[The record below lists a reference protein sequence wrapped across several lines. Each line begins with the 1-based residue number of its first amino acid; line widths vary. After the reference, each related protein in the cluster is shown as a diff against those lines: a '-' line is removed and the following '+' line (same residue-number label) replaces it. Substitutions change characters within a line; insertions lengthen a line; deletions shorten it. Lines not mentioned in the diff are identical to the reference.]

1 MNTHTLLPTWPLQAP
16 KRAFVL
22 LLAGVLGTLGGAATG
37 QTHKTHGIDVLI
49 DQALNRNPAV
59 SAVQAEVEGAQGDVG
74 VARLQLYPT
83 FSVGSETDGN
93 SPVTVLNVEQPLWS
107 GGALTARIKAAE
119 VGAEAA
125 KAQVDVTKVT
135 LALRLIDIWQGLLT
149 SHNSLER
156 QEESVKR
163 YDRFQNMMRRRVDA
177 RVSPTIEL
185 DLLRARSLQARVEL
199 SDSQVLKRISLARLE
214 QLVGNPVQGNTD
226 ALVAPVDMATLQA
239 WAEPLKLEELLSQ
252 VASFA
257 PVRKAELD
265 ALNAAETLKVRAAQQ
280 WPQVVA
286 RYRRQLSGSTLAG
299 QDRETFSVG
308 LSYTPGAGFSTLAQ
322 IKADTARLKS
332 FEFSTEVVAQDVS
345 EQVQVDWENLRREL
359 TRQRSQQ
366 SSVDSNQQVL
376 ASYERQFVA
385 GRKSWQEVL
394 NAVRELSQAEVR
406 VAESQA
412 AAAAYYYRLRLRTTP
427 QF

>member
-1 MNTHTLLPTWPLQAP
+1 MNTHSLSPKRPLLAP
-16 KRAFVL
+16 KRVLVL
-22 LLAGVLGTLGGAATG
+22 LLAGFLGGTAMG
-37 QTHKTHGIDVLI
+37 QTQPAHGIDALL

-59 SAVQAEVEGAQGDVG
+59 AAVKAEVEGAEGDVN
-74 VARLQLYPT
+74 VARLQRYPT
-83 FSVGSETDGN
+83 FTVGSESDGN

-125 KAQVDVTKVT
+125 KAQVDVTKIN

-149 SHNSLER
+149 SHNSLVR
-156 QEESVKR
+156 QEESVKL
-163 YDRFQNMMRRRVDA
+163 YDRFQNMMRRRVEA

-214 QLVGNPVQGNTD
+214 QLVGNPIQGNTD
-226 ALVAPVDMATLQA
+226 ALVAPVDVATLQA
-239 WAEPLKLEELLSQ
+239 WAEPLKLEELMGQ
-252 VASFA
+252 VTGFA
-257 PVRKAELD
+257 AVKKAELD

-280 WPQVVA
+280 WPQLVA
-286 RYRRQLSGSTLAG
+286 RYRRQLTGSTVVG
-299 QDRETFSVG
+299 QDRESFSVG

-345 EQVQVDWENLRREL
+345 EQVRVDWENLRREL
-359 TRQRSQQ
+359 TRQQSQQ
-366 SSVDSNQQVL
+366 QTVDSNQQVL
-376 ASYERQFVA
+376 ESYERQFVA

-406 VAESQA
+406 VAESKA
-412 AAAAYYYRLRLRTTP
+412 ASAAYYYRLRLRTTP